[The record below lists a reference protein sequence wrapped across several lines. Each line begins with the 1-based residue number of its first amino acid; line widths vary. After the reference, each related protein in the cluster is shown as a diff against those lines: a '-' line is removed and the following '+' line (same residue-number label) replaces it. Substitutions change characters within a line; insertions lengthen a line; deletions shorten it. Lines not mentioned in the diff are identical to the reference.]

1 MKRNPAKKVRI
12 KDILEGKFF
21 HGSKEGFKESFL
33 ISPFGQKISRVN
45 LVGSVVDKFLSEEE
59 NFASLTIDDG
69 SGSIRVKA
77 FGSDVENLKKLEI
90 GDLVEIIGKIKE
102 FNAELYIS
110 FEIGRKV
117 EPNFEILRRLEVL
130 KELIKQKRIFD
141 EIKGMSNL
149 PEEELINYAREKYGM
164 EEECVRFILE
174 NLNMDKK
181 VDYKPAI
188 LELIKRLDEGEGVEI
203 AKIIELSNLPETEIE
218 SAIEELLNSGELF
231 EPKPGILKR
240 VEYEV

>member
-1 MKRNPAKKVRI
+1 MRRKPAKKVRI

-21 HGSKEGFKESFL
+21 HGSKEDFKESFL

-45 LVGSVVDKFLSEEE
+45 LVGSVVNKFLSEEE
-59 NFASLTIDDG
+59 NYAFLIINDG

-77 FGSDVENLKKLEI
+77 FGESIENLKKLEV
-90 GDLVEIIGKIKE
+90 GDLVQIIGKIKE

-117 EPNFEILRRLEVL
+117 EPNFEILRKLEIL
-130 KELIKQKRIFD
+130 KELIKQKRIFED
-141 EIKGMSNL
+141 IKNASNL
-149 PEEELINYAREKYGM
+149 PEEELMKYAKEKYGM
-164 EEECVRFILE
+164 EEECVKFILE
-174 NLNMDKK
+174 SLEMGKR

-188 LELIKRLDEGEGVEI
+188 LELIEKLDEGEGVEI
-203 AKIIELSNLPETEIE
+203 AKIIELSNLPEKEIE
-218 SAIEELLNSGELF
+218 NAIDELLNSGELF

-240 VEYEV
+240 VEYGV